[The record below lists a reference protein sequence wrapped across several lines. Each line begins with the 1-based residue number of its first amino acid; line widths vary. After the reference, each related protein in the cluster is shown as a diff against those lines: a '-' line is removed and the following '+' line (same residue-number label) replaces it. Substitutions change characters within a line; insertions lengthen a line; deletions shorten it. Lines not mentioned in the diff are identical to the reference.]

1 MEASI
6 TARLNTMLIG
16 REEVQI
22 DERGRVVLSKKKR
35 ERLGNPFFL
44 GLSQLGCIEAYPEEE
59 LVRVVMEIEQADR
72 LNIGREAYGSFFS
85 QNIFDDQKTD
95 SQGRLVIPQRLRD
108 LAKIQKDV
116 VIVGSINKIQ
126 IWAKEEH
133 EKFEAD
139 PLNYNRDYRAPIEQM
154 YKIMR
159 GQD

>member
-72 LNIGREAYGSFFS
+72 LNIGREA
-85 QNIFDDQKTD
+85 
-95 SQGRLVIPQRLRD
+95 
-108 LAKIQKDV
+108 
-116 VIVGSINKIQ
+116 
-126 IWAKEEH
+126 
-133 EKFEAD
+133 
-139 PLNYNRDYRAPIEQM
+139 
-154 YKIMR
+154 
-159 GQD
+159 